1 MEDGRGALTRP
12 PALCGAARPKFTRHF
27 TPGLCRTRARRA
39 RARVSLMAG
48 AARRTVLVASAWTIL
63 DAEDNP
69 SADAAIY
76 GYELVRDLPSLVAAS
91 LPACAA
97 SPSRHSF
104 ASRLRV

>member
-1 MEDGRGALTRP
+1 VEDGRGALTRP

-69 SADAAIY
+69 CAVSADAGRCHLRDY
-76 GYELVRDLPSLVAAS
+76 GCE
-91 LPACAA
+91 
-97 SPSRHSF
+97 F
-104 ASRLRV
+104 M